1 MFSLTSPLSGFKITG
16 ASLALM
22 ATSVMAS
29 AQEPAPEAPIEP
41 VKPPNVVMIMVDDAG
56 YMDFGGYGGEAQ
68 TPHINRLA
76 DNGLRFT
83 NYYTSTLCAP
93 SRAMLITGID
103 NHRTGISTIWE
114 VLTDEQKGQPGY
126 SQVLE
131 PGVLT
136 LGDRLREAGYRTYM
150 TGKWHLGD
158 GEGSIEDDLPYHH
171 GFDRSFTLDASG
183 ADNWEDKAYI
193 IYYGEAP
200 WFEDDQPA
208 DLPEDFYSSEFIIDK
223 MIEYIEEDGAGSSP
237 FFSYLSF
244 QAIHIPVQ
252 APEEFIDNYN
262 GVYDAGWDALAVQ
275 RWENAK
281 ALGLIDQN
289 APLPNKPE
297 GHRPWADLNEQE
309 RRFAARRM
317 QVNAGMLE
325 AMDYHIGRF
334 VDYLEAE
341 GELDNT
347 IFVITSDN
355 GPEFNDPVTVDG
367 SQTWMDS
374 VGYDFDYD
382 NLGGPGSLASIGP
395 EWAAAAGTPGSHF
408 KFFTTGGGIRV
419 PMIMS
424 GPGIERTGWDDGL
437 THVADI
443 VPTLL
448 EVIGVAREP
457 QPGEV
462 EMTGLSLT
470 GLLNEDRDTSGIEG
484 RSVAIEVSGNSAFI
498 KGDYKIRR
506 VTKPYGDAEWRMFNV
521 AADPGETIDLT
532 ETEPERFAELLAGYE
547 AYEKDMGVIAMPK
560 DFDVQAQVMQN
571 TMAKV
576 FARYRGYIIGAAI
589 LGVVLI
595 GLFIWM
601 LWSLWRRFTA

>member
-1 MFSLTSPLSGFKITG
+1 MFCIKTTLSSMKIAST
-16 ASLALM
+16 SLALAALT
-22 ATSVMAS
+22 ATST
-29 AQEPAPEAPIEP
+29 AQEPAPDQPA
-41 VKPPNVVMIMVDDAG
+41 KPPNVVMIMVDDAG

-76 DNGLRFT
+76 DRGLRFT

-103 NHRTGISTIWE
+103 NHRTGIGTIWE

-136 LGDRLREAGYRTYM
+136 LGDRLRDVGYRTFM

-158 GEGSIEDDLPYHH
+158 GEGPLNNDLPYHH

-208 DLPEDFYSSEFIIDK
+208 DLPEDFYSSEFIVDK
-223 MIEYIEEDGAGSSP
+223 MIEYIEEDGASEAP

-244 QAIHIPVQ
+244 QAIHIPIQ
-252 APEEFIDNYN
+252 APREFIDNYN
-262 GVYDAGWDALAVQ
+262 GVYDKGWDALAIQ

-281 ALGLIDQN
+281 ALGLINQD
-289 APLPNKPE
+289 APLPPKPE
-297 GHRPWADLNEQE
+297 GHRAWDDLTEDE
-309 RRFAARRM
+309 RIYAARAM

-334 VDYLEAE
+334 VDYLDAE

-355 GPEFNDPVTVDG
+355 GPEFNDPVSVDG
-367 SQTWMDS
+367 TEIWMDAA
-374 VGYDFDYD
+374 GYDADLE
-382 NLGGPGSLASIGP
+382 NLGGRGSLAAIGP

-424 GPGIERTGWDDGL
+424 GPGVERTGWDDGL

-448 EVIGVAREP
+448 EMIGVEHETRA
-457 QPGEV
+457 GEV
-462 EMTGLSLT
+462 EITGLSLT
-470 GLLNEDRDTSGIEG
+470 GLLQDERDTSGIEG
-484 RSVAIEVSGNSAFI
+484 RSVGIEVSGNSAYI

-506 VTKPYGDAEWRMFNV
+506 VTLPHGDAEWRLFNV
-521 AADPGETIDLT
+521 AADPGETNDLT
-532 ETEPERFAELLAGYE
+532 ATEPEIFADLLAGYE
-547 AYEKDMGVIAMPK
+547 AYEREMGVVALPK
-560 DFDVQAQVMQN
+560 DFNVQDMILEN
-571 TMAKV
+571 TMSKV
-576 FARYRGYIIGAAI
+576 VARYMGYIVGFAI
-589 LGVVLI
+589 LAVCIL
-595 GLFIWM
+595 GLFIW
-601 LWSLWRRFTA
+601 LVWSLWRRVTA